1 MKGTPQVIVTKI
13 NTGLVQGLQQASV
26 IEQYAGLGLE
36 AVTSTPQGFTD
47 VIKSDAAKFSKLI
60 KDAGIKIE

>member
-1 MKGTPQVIVTKI
+1 MQVV
-13 NTGLVQGLQQASV
+13 GAAVCALA
-26 IEQYAGLGLE
+26 AGLAAGQGLE

-47 VIKSDAAKFSKLI
+47 IIKSDHAKYVKLI